1 MIFTTPLNL
10 IFYQLFALSMYLIL
24 RPSRKK
30 SFTLTLKSRK
40 PVSGSRLQ
48 ILTCQIMIMK
58 MDKNPFAPFYFNEN
72 SKRTVE
78 MISLL
83 YMPFNHRNQLNLRSD
98 RCEIFEQWQ
107 QLLRHSTSGV
117 NCQSIMKMRHHA
129 MYRQVFELQQV
140 IQKIISPRSEGE
152 IFGNFGANFVVQRY
166 DTLTITLP
174 SFFIHEIN
182 VRFIMGVWLVS
193 KFFSQLRHLSSD
205 FHIALIPLPFWVLR
219 LDWTHKAH
227 IFFLKLRY

>member
-1 MIFTTPLNL
+1 
-10 IFYQLFALSMYLIL
+10 
-24 RPSRKK
+24 
-30 SFTLTLKSRK
+30 
-40 PVSGSRLQ
+40 
-48 ILTCQIMIMK
+48 MK
-58 MDKNPFAPFYFNEN
+58 MDKNPFAPFYFNEY

-83 YMPFNHRNQLNLRSD
+83 YMPFNHRNQLNLHSD
-98 RCEIFEQWQ
+98 RRKIFEEWQ

-129 MYRQVFELQQV
+129 MNRQVFELQQV

-182 VRFIMGVWLVS
+182 VRFIMGVWLAS
-193 KFFSQLRHLSSD
+193 KFFSQLRHPHD
-205 FHIALIPLPFWVLR
+205 FHIAPYPSLLGFTIGLE
-219 LDWTHKAH
+219 A
-227 IFFLKLRY
+227 